1 MTFSSRTIAITV
13 TYNPDIAIL
22 RNQLGSL
29 KTQCGVIIVDN
40 ASRKDLFEPLKEF
53 SNSNTNIRIIPL
65 KENVGIS
72 RAQNIG
78 IKNVAESLPEAQF
91 VLLLDH
97 DSVPAARMVQQLE
110 SEFQKIQ
117 ETGANIAAI
126 GPLLYDPR
134 DKKYLGFYIIRRGL
148 WKMIIPD
155 VNAEPVECHS
165 LNSSGSLI
173 SLDALKKVGGLEE
186 NFFIDHVE
194 TEWCFRA
201 IYKGYKIFGC
211 PEVIMDH
218 LMGDEVSE
226 YWFLGRKRMPY
237 RSPRRHYYI
246 SRNSMLMQKRSYI
259 PCTWK
264 FWNIIKLIF
273 TYAYFGFIAKESKT
287 HRRFI
292 RKGITDGLKGITGN
306 IQTN

>member
-1 MTFSSRTIAITV
+1 MTISTKTIAITV
-13 TYNPDIAIL
+13 TYNPNTTIL
-22 RNQLGSL
+22 AQQLLSL
-29 KTQCGVIIVDN
+29 ESQCAVVLVDN
-40 ASRKDLFEPLKEF
+40 GSTAETLDKIKEIQQNFNRLKIIALGK
-53 SNSNTNIRIIPL
+53 NT
-65 KENVGIS
+65 GIS
-72 RAQNIG
+72 NAQNIG
-78 IKNVAESLPEAQF
+78 IKYILKELPLINF
-91 VLLLDH
+91 ILLLDH
-97 DSVPAARMVQQLE
+97 DSIPSINMIDRLE
-110 SEFQKIQ
+110 NRLLSLINSGIK
-117 ETGANIAAI
+117 AAAI

-134 DKKYLGFYIIRRGL
+134 DKKYLGFHIIRFGL
-148 WKMIIPD
+148 WRKIIPKR
-155 VNAEPVECHS
+155 NSPPVECHS

-173 SLDALKKVGGLEE
+173 SLEAFKHIGQLEE

-201 IYKGYKIFGC
+201 INKGYKIFGC
-211 PEVIMDH
+211 PEIIMDH

-273 TYAYFGFIAKESKT
+273 TYVYFGFVAKESKT
-287 HRRFI
+287 HRCFI
-292 RKGITDGLKGITGN
+292 RKGITDGLKGITGKL
-306 IQTN
+306 QTN